1 MKVMESPPSNLWRQG
16 DLKKQ
21 FVLNVK
27 GHHLWSHLQV
37 QGKNE
42 EILDSLAPE
51 AKNMFEKKASKTNSN
66 DGTILRIE
74 HLKSISKEDRE
85 KLSGI

>member
-1 MKVMESPPSNLWRQG
+1 MKAMESPPSNLWREG
-16 DLKKQ
+16 NLEKQ
-21 FVLNVK
+21 FVLNIK

-37 QGKNE
+37 QGKKE
-42 EILDSLAPE
+42 EILDSLTPE
-51 AKNMFEKKASKTNSN
+51 TRDMFEKKASKKDSN
-66 DGTILRIE
+66 NGTILRIE

>member
-1 MKVMESPPSNLWRQG
+1 MESTPSNLWPEG
-16 DLKKQ
+16 NLEKQ

-37 QGKNE
+37 QGKKE
-42 EILDSLAPE
+42 EILDSLTPE
-51 AKNMFEKKASKTNSN
+51 TRDMFEKKASKKDSN
-66 DGTILRIE
+66 NGTILRIE

>member
-1 MKVMESPPSNLWRQG
+1 MKAMKSPPLNLWRQG
-16 DLKKQ
+16 DLEKQ

-42 EILDSLAPE
+42 EILDSLTPE
-51 AKNMFEKKASKTNSN
+51 TKDMFEKRARKKDSN

-85 KLSGI
+85 KLI

>member
-1 MKVMESPPSNLWRQG
+1 MKAMESPPSNLWREG
-16 DLKKQ
+16 NLEKQ

-42 EILDSLAPE
+42 EILDSLTPE
-51 AKNMFEKKASKTNSN
+51 TKNMFEERASKKDSN

-74 HLKSISKEDRE
+74 HLKSISKEDIE

>member
-1 MKVMESPPSNLWRQG
+1 MQAMESPPSNLMRQG

-21 FVLNVK
+21 FELNIK

-37 QGKNE
+37 EGKNE
-42 EILDSLAPE
+42 EILDSLTPE
-51 AKNMFEKKASKTNSN
+51 AKNMFEKRASKKDSN

-74 HLKSISKEDRE
+74 HLKSISKEDIE
-85 KLSGI
+85 KLLGI

>member
-1 MKVMESPPSNLWRQG
+1 MKAMESPPSNLWREG
-16 DLKKQ
+16 NLEKQ

-37 QGKNE
+37 QGKKE
-42 EILDSLAPE
+42 EILDSLTPE
-51 AKNMFEKKASKTNSN
+51 TRDMFEKKASKKDSN

>member
-1 MKVMESPPSNLWRQG
+1 MKAMESPPSNLWREG
-16 DLKKQ
+16 NLEKQ

-37 QGKNE
+37 QGKKE
-42 EILDSLAPE
+42 EILDSLTPE
-51 AKNMFEKKASKTNSN
+51 TRDMFEKKASKKDSN
-66 DGTILRIE
+66 NGTILRIE

>member
-1 MKVMESPPSNLWRQG
+1 MERPPSNLWREG
-16 DLKKQ
+16 NLEKQ

-51 AKNMFEKKASKTNSN
+51 TKPCY
-66 DGTILRIE
+66 
-74 HLKSISKEDRE
+74 
-85 KLSGI
+85 

>member
-1 MKVMESPPSNLWRQG
+1 MECPSLNLWCEES
-16 DLKKQ
+16 LEKQ

-42 EILDSLAPE
+42 EILDSLSPE
-51 AKNMFEKKASKTNSN
+51 TKNMFEKKASQKDSN